1 MATLAAVALGL
12 LSFAAVE
19 QIIAV
24 VIFLVHCRRQQKALA
39 GDEPAVMVILPVRGA
54 DETLGRCVT
63 ALLHQAYE
71 NFRVRIIFDS
81 HTDPGWKIVDSILE
95 SHPDAPI
102 ELLQLGNP
110 RPTCSLKCSAVY
122 EATED
127 LGDCEVVALVD
138 SDIVPHE
145 TWLREL
151 VAPLADQRVGVANG
165 NRWYLP
171 VESNLGS
178 LVRYCWNAVAVVTM
192 HLWQMPWGG
201 TMAIKRSVLE
211 ESDIRER
218 WIRAGC
224 EDVPL
229 GAAVQQ
235 LKLKSRFVPSL
246 MLKDRESVTVSN
258 CLPFLDRQLLW
269 ARLYHPA
276 CWWTSNVWQVLVSV
290 TLVCSAFS
298 LLFGIFSGQL
308 LTAAFGALGLI
319 VYGVVAFVLLRM
331 VERQLVPEEQGPMT
345 AQPLRVFFAIIASQL
360 LMVRVIF
367 VSLLT
372 KNISW
377 RGIDYRIGGPW
388 NIEMV
393 EYRPYASGAP
403 TNVAGDLHEA
413 APVVTPDGQTAPL

>member
-1 MATLAAVALGL
+1 MTLLAAIALGL

-24 VIFLVHCRRQQKALA
+24 VIFLVHCRRQQTPLA
-39 GDEPAVMVILPVRGA
+39 GEEPAVMVILPVRGA
-54 DETLGRCVT
+54 DETLARCVT

-95 SHPDAPI
+95 SHPEAPI

-127 LGDCEVVALVD
+127 LGDCEIVALVD
-138 SDIVPHE
+138 SDVVPHE

-151 VAPLADQRVGVANG
+151 VAPLADERVGVANG

-178 LVRYCWNAVAVVTM
+178 LLRYCWNAVAVVTM
-192 HLWQMPWGG
+192 FLWQMPWGG
-201 TMAIKRSVLE
+201 TMAIKRRVLE

-235 LKLKSRFVPSL
+235 LKLKTRFVPSL
-246 MLKDRESVTVSN
+246 MLKDRESVSVAN

-290 TLVCSAFS
+290 TLVCAALLLLASLINLQLQVAALAALS
-298 LLFGIFSGQL
+298 LL
-308 LTAAFGALGLI
+308 

-331 VERQLVPEEQGPMT
+331 VERQIIPDEPGPMT
-345 AQPLRVFFAIIASQL
+345 KQPLRVFFAIVFSQL

-372 KNISW
+372 KAISW
-377 RGIDYRIGGPW
+377 RGIDYRIRGPW

-393 EYRPYASGAP
+393 EYRPYESQASIKASD
-403 TNVAGDLHEA
+403 DLQN
-413 APVVTPDGQTAPL
+413 VTPVATTDGQTASL